1 MANKI
6 ALVTGGSRGIG
17 RAISVRLAEMGMDV
31 CILYAGNRCAAEETA
46 QKIAALG
53 QKALGI
59 QCDVADESQVSAAI
73 AQMKETF
80 GAADVLVNNAGITK
94 DALVMRMRDED
105 FKKVLDT
112 NLLGAFHLIRA
123 TYPDF
128 LRKRAG
134 RIINISSVSGLMGN
148 SGQANYAAAKAGMIG
163 LTKTVAK
170 ELSSRNITCNAVA
183 PGFIKTDMTDALS
196 ESVRKAAEGMI
207 PMKRF
212 GTPAEVAEAVAFFAG
227 DAAGYVTGT
236 VLRIDGGLDM

>member
-1 MANKI
+1 
-6 ALVTGGSRGIG
+6 
-17 RAISVRLAEMGMDV
+17 
-31 CILYAGNRCAAEETA
+31 
-46 QKIAALG
+46 
-53 QKALGI
+53 
-59 QCDVADESQVSAAI
+59 
-73 AQMKETF
+73 
-80 GAADVLVNNAGITK
+80 
-94 DALVMRMRDED
+94 MRDED